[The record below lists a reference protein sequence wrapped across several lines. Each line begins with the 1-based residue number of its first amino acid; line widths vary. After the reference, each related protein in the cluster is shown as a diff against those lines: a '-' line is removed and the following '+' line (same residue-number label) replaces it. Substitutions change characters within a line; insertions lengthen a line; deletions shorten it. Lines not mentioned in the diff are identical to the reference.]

1 MVTMDDF
8 GLGDWPLGG
17 ISRIHAIHV
26 AYLRA
31 VRRAGGQL
39 YEYVSAAEVA
49 KRDRW
54 ACRECEKPVPRRWTA
69 DELSQAP
76 VLAFTVPLAEG
87 GRYAKANVRLVHLG
101 CARFAD
107 AALELAIRRT
117 LTGVPT
123 VKTKASGKDTHCI
136 NGHELAGGNLL
147 KSSDGRRRCRQCR
160 KDREMEGAGSH
171 A

>member
-1 MVTMDDF
+1 MDDF
-8 GLGDWPLGG
+8 GLDDWPPGG
-17 ISRIHAIHV
+17 MSRSHAIHV
-26 AYLRA
+26 AYSRA

-39 YEYVSAAEVA
+39 QEYVSLTEVA

-54 ACRECEKPVPRRWTA
+54 TCCECAEPVQQRWTA
-69 DELSQAP
+69 ADVGRAP

-87 GRYAKANVRLVHLG
+87 ARYVKANVRLVHLD
-101 CARFAD
+101 CARFTD
-107 AALELAIRRT
+107 AALELAVRRT

-136 NGHELAGGNLL
+136 NGHELTGGNLL

-160 KDREMEGAGSH
+160 KDREA
-171 A
+171 AIV